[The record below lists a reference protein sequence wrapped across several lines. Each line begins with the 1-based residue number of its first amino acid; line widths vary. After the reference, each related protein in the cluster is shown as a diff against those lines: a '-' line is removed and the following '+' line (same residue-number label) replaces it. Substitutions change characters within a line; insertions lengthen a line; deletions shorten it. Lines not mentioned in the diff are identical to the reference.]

1 MVTIKWIE
9 DDGEEHYLS
18 TDSTEF
24 LSRWSENGKE
34 YEYVVDQ

>member
-18 TDSTEF
+18 TDSIEF
-24 LSRWSENGKE
+24 LSRWSESGKE
-34 YEYVVDQ
+34 YEYVD